1 MSSTSILSKPT
12 GPKELLTILAIA
24 QAAITERDKS
34 YIYFAYVTYIKLYVT
49 YILNYNYI

>member
-24 QAAITERDKS
+24 QAAITKRDKS
-34 YIYFAYVTYIKLYVT
+34 YIYFANVTYFNVT